1 MTAFDEGFD
10 LFKRKP
16 DLMLIEVWRMK
27 PINNNS
33 ASEEKAARAVR
44 EAFVDGYMAGRKQRD
59 EYEREKR

>member
-1 MTAFDEGFD
+1 MMSAFDEGFD

-33 ASEEKAARAVR
+33 SAEEKAARAVR
-44 EAFVDGYMAGRKQRD
+44 EAFVDGYLSARAQRD
-59 EYEREKR
+59 GD